1 MATPKIRTDRQD
13 ALSRPAR
20 ATAQRRKQG
29 ASAGRFG
36 TWGLNIWRRRWLS
49 LAVAWLV
56 CMTGWAAVALWPTK
70 YSSSAVIYADLNE
83 LAADEVGSLDK
94 TSGTPVGVLKDIL
107 LSEQNL
113 TAIEESVSL
122 DAARS
127 RTLRDD
133 IKLRSTVPPL
143 FVAAYEHR
151 SPDVA
156 HSVLKTLL
164 EGFKSRLDE
173 ASTSSLTEA
182 RELDQEIEDH
192 ERRLEAAE
200 DDVSDFKRDNADQL
214 DGAEGRSARL
224 ALLEQEAEA
233 LAERVD
239 QATAERDRLAEA
251 LAEAPPAEAVDAD
264 VEEAPPLE
272 ELESERLALQA
283 ELAKLRE
290 RYADS
295 HPYVSGI
302 LNALQEVDARIEAA
316 SEGPSADELALE
328 QGAEA
333 ERASLEQQH
342 GELIADVSTLSSRL
356 RAKRR
361 EIDLLQ
367 ALTKTTTSV
376 EAELSEL
383 LVVKDDLAAALE
395 TLRQQRQGLGNVEG
409 GKAKQEAFR
418 LINQPDLPTDPIGPS
433 RLLALTV
440 ILFGGVSFGGV
451 AALSWNRYKGVFE
464 SAWQL
469 KQRFDVGVLGTIS
482 EAMTPAERKQL
493 GYSKLAF
500 GVACVTLIGVFGGL
514 VFAELRDMLT
524 PLGDHLR
531 SQVLG

>member
-1 MATPKIRTDRQD
+1 MV
-13 ALSRPAR
+13 
-20 ATAQRRKQG
+20 G
-29 ASAGRFG
+29 
-36 TWGLNIWRRRWLS
+36 WG
-49 LAVAWLV
+49 
-56 CMTGWAAVALWPTK
+56 AVALWPTK
-70 YSSSAVIYADLNE
+70 YSSSAVVYADLNE
-83 LAADEVGSLDK
+83 LAADDDGGFDK
-94 TSGTPVGVLKDIL
+94 TTGTPVGVLKDIL
-107 LSEQNL
+107 LSDQNL
-113 TAIEESVSL
+113 TATEESVSL

-127 RTLRDD
+127 QTLRDD
-133 IKLRSTVPPL
+133 IMLRSTVPPL
-143 FVAAYEHR
+143 FVVAYEHR
-151 SPDVA
+151 NPDVA
-156 HSVLKTLL
+156 HSVLTALL
-164 EGFKSRLDE
+164 EGFKARLDE
-173 ASTSSLTEA
+173 TTTSSLTEA
-182 RELDQEIEDH
+182 RELDQQIADH
-192 ERRLEAAE
+192 ERRLEASE
-200 DDVSDFKRDNADQL
+200 DDVNDYKRDNADQL
-214 DGAEGRSARL
+214 DGAEGRIARL
-224 ALLEQEAEA
+224 ALLEQEAES

-251 LAEAPPAEAVDAD
+251 LAEAPPVETVDAD

-295 HPYVSGI
+295 HPYVSGV
-302 LNALQEVDARIEAA
+302 LNGLQDVDARIEAA
-316 SEGPSADELALE
+316 SAAPPADELALAD
-328 QGAEA
+328 GAEA
-333 ERASLEQQH
+333 ERGALEQQH

-376 EAELSEL
+376 ESEL
-383 LVVKDDLAAALE
+383 TELLAVKDDLAAALE
-395 TLRQQRQGLGNVEG
+395 TLRQQRQELGNVEG

-418 LINQPDLPTDPIGPS
+418 LINQPELPTDPIGPS

-440 ILFGGVSFGGV
+440 ILFGGVSVGGV

-493 GYSKLAF
+493 GHSKLAF
-500 GVACVTLIGVFGGL
+500 GLACVALFGAFGGL
-514 VFAELRDMLT
+514 VFAELRDMLI
-524 PLGDHLR
+524 PLGDHIR